1 MTKLPNFFLAG
12 APKAGTTALYNY
24 LGQHPDI
31 YMSPVKEPN
40 FFAEELRL
48 ENFSDHFREL
58 AEARVPARGPIPEW
72 EDYVKLFQGAKDEK
86 AIGEASVSYFWS
98 KAAPRAISTQMVS
111 AKILVILRNPVERAV
126 SQFSHMSSFAE
137 IPLSVSK
144 YLDRA
149 MESRDTRIGEYYPCL
164 NYGLYG
170 EQLKRYRSFFDP
182 DRIQIH
188 LYEDFRRE
196 PQRVLREI
204 FGFLGVDPEFVPD
217 LSVRHMESAVPRSY
231 FLKNALERTGIREAL
246 RGKLPPE
253 VRRYVRK
260 ATLRPREA
268 LTMTPDD
275 HARLADFYREDI
287 GNLSGLLGRDLSSW
301 LSRKP

>member
-12 APKAGTTALYNY
+12 APKAGTTALYQY

-48 ENFSDHFREL
+48 ENFSDHFRKL
-58 AEARVPARGPIPEW
+58 SEARVPARGPISEW
-72 EDYVKLFQGAKDEK
+72 ADYVKLFEGARDEK

-98 KAAPRAISTQMVS
+98 KNAPQVISTQIVD
-111 AKILVILRNPVERAV
+111 AKIMVVLRNPVERAM
-126 SQFSHMSSFAE
+126 SQFSHVSSFAKTS
-137 IPLSVSK
+137 LSFSK

-149 MESRDTRIGEYYPCL
+149 LESRDTRISEYYPSL

-170 EQLKRYRSFFDP
+170 EQMKRYRAFFDA
-182 DRIQIH
+182 DRIQVH

-204 FGFLGVDPEFVPD
+204 FGFLGVDPEFEPD
-217 LSVRHMESAVPRSY
+217 LSVRHMESTVPRSY
-231 FLKNALERTGIREAL
+231 FLKNALERLGIREAL

-260 ATLRPREA
+260 ATLQPREA
-268 LTMTPDD
+268 LTMTPADR
-275 HARLADFYREDI
+275 ARLLDFYREDI
-287 GNLSGLLGRDLSSW
+287 GVLSELLGRDLSSW
-301 LSRKP
+301 LDHPG